1 MDFYKAFDRLMGH
14 EGGYTNN
21 PDDPGGETNWG
32 ISKRA
37 YPNVDIKNLTRD
49 QAKNIYYR
57 DYWQKCHI
65 GELPE
70 AVQFDMFDMAV
81 NSGISAAVKTIQR
94 ALGVT
99 ADGVWGPNTSRAAS
113 SVVDPQRLDKVFSG
127 YRLQYLADLPTWP
140 TFGKG
145 WARRIAANLIG
156 D

>member
-1 MDFYKAFDRLMGH
+1 MGH
-14 EGGYTNN
+14 EGGYVNHPN
-21 PDDPGGETNWG
+21 DPGGETNWG

-49 QAKNIYYR
+49 QAKDIYYR

-65 GELPE
+65 AELPE

-81 NSGISAAVKTIQR
+81 NSGVSAAVKTIQR
-94 ALGVT
+94 ALGVKP
-99 ADGVWGPNTSRAAS
+99 DGVWGPNTSRAAANVS
-113 SVVDPQRLDKVFSG
+113 DPQLLDKVFSG